1 MQFMRSLHHLMMV
14 AAAAGTLSFGVP
26 HVAAHSSVGD
36 TNTTTATAT
45 CGNGLIALGPIVV
58 PLAPNS
64 TTVIQCQ

>member
-1 MQFMRSLHHLMMV
+1 MQFMRSLRHLLVV
-14 AAAAGTLSFGVP
+14 AAATGTLSAGVP
-26 HVAAHSSVGD
+26 QFSAHASVGD

>member
-1 MQFMRSLHHLMMV
+1 MHLLRSLNRLMVVV
-14 AAAAGTLSFGVP
+14 AAASALSVNVP
-26 HVAAHSSVGD
+26 YLAAKSSVGD

>member
-1 MQFMRSLHHLMMV
+1 
-14 AAAAGTLSFGVP
+14 LSAGVP
-26 HVAAHSSVGD
+26 QFSAHSSVGD